1 MLLNI
6 IFVVLNQMM
15 LLISNY
21 FVLFKPNYQDKMKE
35 LLAKPSNQLQSD
47 DTSGSI
53 AWAPDDV
60 FAKVMGKERK
70 GRIRGV
76 GFGPSPSGRRSK
88 SALTVLQIQSSQSR
102 DNKVAQ
108 LKASLAKM

>member
-1 MLLNI
+1 
-6 IFVVLNQMM
+6 
-15 LLISNY
+15 
-21 FVLFKPNYQDKMKE
+21 MKE
-35 LLAKPSNQLQSD
+35 LLVESLNQLQSD

-53 AWAPDDV
+53 AWALDDV
-60 FAKVMGKERK
+60 FAKVMVKERK

-108 LKASLAKM
+108 LKASLANM